1 MLEWQIGK
9 VVNIID
15 ETPITRRFFI
25 ETQSKENFIFLPGQ
39 FVTLDLPIHEKKNKR
54 WRSYSIASP
63 PDESNLFELV
73 IVLVE
78 DGSGTNY
85 LFKNIKPGDELT
97 FRGPAGVFTLPHHL
111 ENDYYMVCTGTGIA
125 PFRSMLQYIYRHQIP
140 AKHIH
145 LIYGTRTKQDLL
157 YYKEMTEL
165 DKIMPNF
172 SYHPI
177 LSRENWEGLT
187 GYVHDVYKQLI
198 DEKRDAHFLLC
209 GWKNMID
216 DTRHNL
222 AEMGFDKS
230 QIHFELYG

>member
-15 ETPITRRFFI
+15 ETPNTRRFFI

-63 PDESNLFELV
+63 PNESNVFELV

-78 DGSGTNY
+78 DGTGTNY

-97 FRGPAGVFTLPHHL
+97 FRGPAGVFTLPQDL
-111 ENDYYMVCTGTGIA
+111 EKDYFMICTGTGIA
-125 PFRSMLQYIYRHQIP
+125 PFRSMLQYIYQQQIP

-145 LIYGTRTKQDLL
+145 LIFGTRTKQDLL
-157 YYKEMTEL
+157 YYEEMTEL

-172 SYHPI
+172 SYHP
-177 LSRENWEGLT
+177 
-187 GYVHDVYKQLI
+187 
-198 DEKRDAHFLLC
+198 
-209 GWKNMID
+209 
-216 DTRHNL
+216 
-222 AEMGFDKS
+222 
-230 QIHFELYG
+230 

>member
-15 ETPITRRFFI
+15 ETPNTRRFFI

-63 PDESNLFELV
+63 PKKSNVFELV

-78 DGSGTNY
+78 DGTGTNY

-97 FRGPAGVFTLPHHL
+97 FRGPAGVFTLPQDL
-111 ENDYYMVCTGTGIA
+111 EKDYFMICTGTGIA
-125 PFRSMLQYIYRHQIP
+125 PFRSMLQYIYQQQIP

-145 LIYGTRTKQDLL
+145 LIFGTRTKQDLL

-177 LSRENWEGLT
+177 LSREIWEGQT

-198 DEKRDAHFLLC
+198 NEKRDAHFLLC

-230 QIHFELYG
+230 QIHYELYG